1 MLIRFN
7 TENFLSF
14 NNNQEFSMSPGRV
27 KMLQSHLIDS
37 GDMKLLKYG
46 AVYGAN
52 ASGKSNF
59 VKAVDIAKQIIV
71 RGIEKVVVSDK
82 YFKFIPANKTQPTV
96 FEFEIK
102 LGDKCY
108 AYGFKAV
115 LVKKIIHTEW
125 LYEISQNG
133 EKVIFE
139 RDVTKSTC
147 EVNIADI
154 SDEDENKLNVYR
166 DDIKNMNGDLFLS
179 EMARKRF
186 GEDSAL
192 NIFKNIYHWFEKKL
206 VVVYPDTPLGGV
218 RGFFSK
224 NEKNRLVDLLEMFDT
239 GITRFKLKAI
249 SEEELHNSNIPKN
262 ILDDILEDFN
272 TRKELKYALVNGPN
286 NIFEISHD
294 PNDKLVIK
302 KLFFEHGRNNSDIE
316 FEYHEES
323 DGTKRLIELLMIIQ
337 QSATSSGKMFIV
349 DEIDRSLHPQL
360 TKKFIELF
368 FRLTE
373 GADTQLITTTH
384 ESELMDLSL
393 LRRDEIWFV
402 ERDKNY
408 QSRIFSLDQFK
419 ERYDKKVSKAYL
431 EGRYGALPVF
441 RKFENILENGHVQ
454 T

>member
-14 NNNQEFSMSPGRV
+14 NKNQEFSMSPGRV
-27 KMLQSHLIDS
+27 KMLQSHLIES
-37 GDMKLLKYG
+37 GEIKLLKYG
-46 AVYGAN
+46 AIYGAN

-59 VKAVDIAKQIIV
+59 VKAIDVAKDIIM

-82 YFKFIPANKTQPTV
+82 YFKFIPASKTQPTV

-102 LGDKCY
+102 LDGKCY
-108 AYGFKAV
+108 AYGFQA
-115 LVKKIIHTEW
+115 LLAKKTIYTEW
-125 LYEISQNG
+125 LYEISKNE

-139 RDVTKSTC
+139 RDVANSTFK
-147 EVNIADI
+147 VNIVDI
-154 SDEDENKLNVYR
+154 SDEDKNKLDVYS
-166 DDIKNMNGDLFLS
+166 DDIKSMNGDLFLS
-179 EMARKRF
+179 EMARKSF
-186 GEDSAL
+186 GANSEL
-192 NIFKNIYHWFEKKL
+192 NIFKNIYHWFAKNL
-206 VVVYPDTPLGGV
+206 VVVYPDTPLGGIK
-218 RGFFSK
+218 GFFSK
-224 NEKNRLVDLLEMFDT
+224 NEKTRLIEMLEMFDT
-239 GITRFKLKAI
+239 GITRFKLKNI
-249 SEEELHNSNIPKN
+249 SEEELYNSNIPKR
-262 ILDDILEDFN
+262 ILDDIFEDFN
-272 TRKELKYALVNGPN
+272 TKKELKYALVNGMN

-294 PNDKLVIK
+294 SNEKLVIK
-302 KLFFEHGRNNSDIE
+302 KLFFEHGRNNSDID

-323 DGTKRLIELLMIIQ
+323 DGTKRLIELLMVIQ
-337 QSATSSGKMFIV
+337 QSTTSSGKVFIV

-360 TKKFIELF
+360 TKKFVELF

-373 GADTQLITTTH
+373 GTDTQLITTTH

-402 ERDKNY
+402 ERDENY

-441 RKFENILENGHVQ
+441 KNFKNILEYKNDQ

>member
-14 NNNQEFSMSPGRV
+14 NKNQEFSMSPGRV

-59 VKAVDIAKQIIV
+59 VKAIDVAKKIIV
-71 RGIEKVVVSDK
+71 HGIEKVVVSEK
-82 YFKFIPANKTQPTV
+82 YFKFIPTNKTQPTV

-102 LGDKCY
+102 LGGKCY
-108 AYGFKAV
+108 AYGFKA
-115 LVKKIIHTEW
+115 LLAKKMICEEW
-125 LYEISQNG
+125 LYEISQNE

-139 RDVTKSTC
+139 RSVEKSLFQMTV
-147 EVNIADI
+147 VNI
-154 SDEDENKLNVYR
+154 SDEDQNKLNVYI
-166 DDIKNMNGDLFLS
+166 DDIQSMNGVLFLS
-179 EMARKRF
+179 EMARKSF
-186 GEDSAL
+186 GKDSEL
-192 NIFKNIYHWFEKKL
+192 NIFKNIYDWFAKKL

-218 RGFFSK
+218 RGFFSE
-224 NEKNRLVDLLEMFDT
+224 NEKTRLVDLLEMFDT

-249 SEEELHNSNIPKN
+249 SEEELRNSNIPKR
-262 ILDDILEDFN
+262 ILDDVFEDFN
-272 TRKELKYALVNGPN
+272 TRKELKCALVNGPN

-294 PNDKLVIK
+294 SDDKLVIK
-302 KLFFEHGRNNSDIE
+302 KLFFEHGKNNSDIE

-337 QSATSSGKMFIV
+337 QSTTSSGKVFIV

-373 GADTQLITTTH
+373 GAETQLITTTH

-402 ERDKNY
+402 ERDENY

-441 RKFENILENGHVQ
+441 RNFENILGNKNDQ